1 MHPVYHANERLTVN
15 STSPGATGFP
25 YISPISR
32 HGHTD
37 KGRVERGIEREL
49 YFTGSHR
56 ISIHFSYILPCRLN
70 RLRSGKGIESSRHP
84 ISRHGHTDKGRIERG
99 IERELLSTQLYRIIQ
114 GFHKR

>member
-1 MHPVYHANERLTVN
+1 MPQSRPKHVS
-15 STSPGATGFP
+15 STPLGATGFPYISPISRHGHTDNREPPDFLPWAYGQPGATGFP

-49 YFTGSHR
+49 
-56 ISIHFSYILPCRLN
+56 
-70 RLRSGKGIESSRHP
+70 
-84 ISRHGHTDKGRIERG
+84 
-99 IERELLSTQLYRIIQ
+99 LSTQLYRIIQ

>member
-1 MHPVYHANERLTVN
+1 MHPVYHANERLNVN

-49 YFTGSHR
+49 YFTRPPLEGRALLGDWTRLIVHQLPLPRKSLKRGKDILVSTSRQPGFSGS
-56 ISIHFSYILPCRLN
+56 
-70 RLRSGKGIESSRHP
+70 
-84 ISRHGHTDKGRIERG
+84 
-99 IERELLSTQLYRIIQ
+99 Q
-114 GFHKR
+114 